1 MPSLP
6 QAGHL
11 GDFDEEEPR
20 MEAAKEQTPESP
32 QLVIRNAAQLVRVTQ
47 QGEPEQRGQA
57 IRQLAVI
64 ENGTVVARNGKIEWV
79 GHSARGNSIPLNART
94 INATGK
100 VVLPGF
106 IDSHTHLIFAGTRE
120 DEFEQRLEGRT
131 YQEISARGGGINAT
145 VRRVREAAKEE
156 LKALAR
162 PRLDRL
168 LRFGV
173 TTVEVKSGYGLT
185 LADEIK
191 CLEAI
196 AELNAEG
203 PLELVPTFLGAH
215 AVPPEYRSNR
225 EGYLRLLVDE
235 MLPETAKSGLA
246 RFCDVFCET
255 GVFDLAE
262 SEKILARA
270 RDLGFQLKLHADEL
284 TPLGGA
290 ELAARLRAVSA
301 DHLLC
306 ITDAG
311 IDALAVSGTVA
322 TLLPGTAFFLGL
334 PYAPARKLI
343 ERGVRVALASDC
355 NPGTC
360 PTENLPLVGAMAC
373 TQMKML
379 PAEVVTALT
388 LNAAAAL
395 GCSDRLGSIGVG
407 KQADLIICDVPDY
420 RHLFY
425 HFGVNH
431 VWRVI
436 KRGRV
441 VHAA

>member
-1 MPSLP
+1 MNEFL
-6 QAGHL
+6 A
-11 GDFDEEEPR
+11 
-20 MEAAKEQTPESP
+20 
-32 QLVIRNAAQLVRVTQ
+32 IRNAVQVVGVVRDGERAKRGTAMRGLDVIRSGSVILRDGRVAWVGPDAQLPGLPAGT
-47 QGEPEQRGQA
+47 E
-57 IRQLAVI
+57 VI
-64 ENGTVVARNGKIEWV
+64 DASR
-79 GHSARGNSIPLNART
+79 
-94 INATGK
+94 K

-106 IDSHTHLIFAGTRE
+106 VDSHTHLVSAGMRE
-120 DEFEQRLEGRT
+120 AEFEQRLEGCT
-131 YQEISARGGGINAT
+131 YQEIAARGGGINAT
-145 VRRVREAAKEE
+145 VERVRAATKAE

-162 PRLDRL
+162 GRLDRL

-191 CLEAI
+191 CLEVI

-225 EGYLRLLVDE
+225 DGYVRLLTDE
-235 MLPETAKSGLA
+235 MLPEIARCRLA
-246 RFCDVFCET
+246 RFCDVFCESD
-255 GVFDLAE
+255 VFDLAE
-262 SEKILARA
+262 SERILARA

-290 ELAARLRAVSA
+290 ELAARLGAVSA

-311 IDALAVSGTVA
+311 IDALAASGTVA

-343 ERGVRVALASDC
+343 ERGLPVALASDC

-360 PTENLPLVGAMAC
+360 PTENLPLVGTMAC

-395 GCSDRLGSIGVG
+395 GCSDRLGSIELG
-407 KQADLIICDVPDY
+407 KQADLIVCDVPDY
-420 RHLFY
+420 RQLFY

-441 VHAA
+441 VFAA